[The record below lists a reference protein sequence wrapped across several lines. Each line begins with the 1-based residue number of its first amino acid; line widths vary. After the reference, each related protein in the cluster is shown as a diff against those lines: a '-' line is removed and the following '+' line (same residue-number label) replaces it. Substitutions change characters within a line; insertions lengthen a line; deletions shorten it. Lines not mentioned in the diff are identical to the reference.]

1 MFFEDSKSDEIYR
14 KIGPYRI
21 LETLGKGGYSWVKR
35 GVNEKTKE
43 PVALKFLQ
51 VDRHNLNS
59 QRKQVHS
66 EIKSLR
72 LIDHPH
78 VVKIR
83 SFDLKCKY
91 PDKSGGILKTFLLV
105 LEYCHGGE
113 LFDILKYTD
122 KLDPTTARTY
132 FVQLL
137 NGLKACHDVGVIHRD
152 IKPQNLLLSAC
163 YQLKI
168 SDFGLSHILKDLTD
182 SEKETMKT
190 QCGTRGFQAPE
201 LLKGERYT
209 KACDIFSCGV
219 VLFILLV
226 GYRPFEHAW
235 REDKW
240 YKPMCEQ
247 KPNEFWSIHNTVK
260 LDDDSKEL
268 LNGMLAY
275 RPQRRFTLQECL
287 NHKWVAGR
295 KVHTTIDLI
304 GVVREK
310 HAATR
315 KKRRTDKK
323 KMRQLDN
330 SVTKKKVRHNSIT
343 NRKVRKVSLE
353 LEDVDSSHSVDVSK
367 FVVKLP
373 SIKKFVP
380 SLLTF
385 FAHTSQLNEAY
396 NAAVNIFN
404 DAFAGKSR
412 TILNAENPWEVETLV
427 KVSDGVYD
435 QEFSVMFYV
444 CEIDGTD
451 MVSFKFRRCMG
462 DSIAFGRIWD
472 AAEDY
477 LLTHYQNI
485 FFDSLDGNSKS
496 IEEIKIDG

>member
-1 MFFEDSKSDEIYR
+1 MFYEENKSDEIFR
-14 KIGPYRI
+14 KVGPYRI
-21 LETLGKGGYSWVKR
+21 GETLGKGGYSWVKR
-35 GVNEKTKE
+35 GLDERTNE

-51 VDRHNLNS
+51 VDRQNLNS

-66 EIKSLR
+66 EITSLK

-83 SFDLKCKY
+83 SYDLKCKY
-91 PDKSGGILKTFLLV
+91 PDKSGGIRKTFLLV

-122 KLDPTTARTY
+122 KLDATTARTY
-132 FVQLL
+132 FIQLL
-137 NGLKACHDVGVIHRD
+137 KGLKACHDVGVIHRD

-168 SDFGLSHILKDLTD
+168 SDFGLSHLLKDLRDTAN
-182 SEKETMKT
+182 ETMKT

-247 KPNEFWSIHNTVK
+247 KPNEFWSIHNSVK

-275 RPQRRFTLQECL
+275 RPQRRLTLQECL
-287 NHKWVAGR
+287 KHKWVAGR
-295 KVHTTIDLI
+295 KVHTTTDLM
-304 GVVREK
+304 GVLKER

-315 KKRRTDKK
+315 KLRRMDRK
-323 KMRQLDN
+323 KMRLLEN
-330 SVTKKKVRHNSIT
+330 SVTKKKVRQNSQT
-343 NRKVRKVSLE
+343 KKKVRKVSLD
-353 LEDVDSSHSVDVSK
+353 LEEIESSNTLDVSR

-373 SIKKFVP
+373 RIKNFVP

-385 FAHTSQLNEAY
+385 FAHASQLNEAY
-396 NAAVNIFN
+396 NAAVKVFN

-412 TILNAENPWEVETLV
+412 TILNPQNPWEVETLV

-444 CEIDGTD
+444 CEIEGTD

-462 DSIAFGRIWD
+462 DSIAFARIWD
-472 AAEDY
+472 AAEDF
-477 LLTHYQNI
+477 LLTHYPNI
-485 FFDSLDGNSKS
+485 FFDALDENSKS
-496 IEEIKIDG
+496 SEEIKIDG